1 MTDTAAAAAPLTSTV
16 EGTVAVLTLDDGK
29 ANAVSHA
36 VVDAL
41 HAALDA
47 AEGDDA
53 VQAVVLAGRPGM
65 FCAGFHLP
73 TMTESLEA
81 MRGLVADGARL
92 LARIATFPLPVVA
105 AGTGHALA
113 NGALLLLAADTRV
126 GAEGS
131 FKIGLNEV
139 GIGMQLPV
147 FAIDLAQERLA
158 ADHVIPA
165 TLQARIYDPA
175 GAVVA
180 GYLDEVVPPDE
191 VVAAALA
198 RASALGEIRRG
209 AYAETK
215 ARLRGPVAE
224 HMLATLD
231 EDLASVAVPTP

>member
-1 MTDTAAAAAPLTSTV
+1 MTDSSSPTDSLTTSV
-16 EGTVAVLTLDDGK
+16 DDGVAVVAFDDGK

-47 AEGDDA
+47 AEADDA
-53 VQAVVLAGRPGM
+53 VQSIVIVGRPGM
-65 FCAGFHLP
+65 FSAGFHLP
-73 TMTESLEA
+73 TMTESLES
-81 MRGLVADGARL
+81 MRGLVGAGARL
-92 LARIATFPLPVVA
+92 LARMATCPLPIVA
-105 AGTGHALA
+105 AASGHALA
-113 NGALLLLAADTRV
+113 NGALMLLASDTRV
-126 GAEGS
+126 GAEGT

-147 FAIDLAQERLA
+147 FAIDLARERLA
-158 ADHVIPA
+158 ADHLIPA

-175 GAVVA
+175 GAVEA
-180 GYLDEVVPPDE
+180 GYLDEVVPADDLLATA
-191 VVAAALA
+191 VDRA
-198 RASALGEIRRG
+198 RALGQIRRS

-215 ARLRGPVAE
+215 TRLRGPVAE